1 MFSERKNLNE
11 KKFEELKSKI
21 DVLDNNPGAGEH
33 EVDPELDQELC
44 DNVDDEWPEE
54 VERMVRTNDDHAP
67 PSFW

>member
-11 KKFEELKSKI
+11 KKFGDLKSKI

-44 DNVDDEWPEE
+44 DDVDDE
-54 VERMVRTNDDHAP
+54 
-67 PSFW
+67 